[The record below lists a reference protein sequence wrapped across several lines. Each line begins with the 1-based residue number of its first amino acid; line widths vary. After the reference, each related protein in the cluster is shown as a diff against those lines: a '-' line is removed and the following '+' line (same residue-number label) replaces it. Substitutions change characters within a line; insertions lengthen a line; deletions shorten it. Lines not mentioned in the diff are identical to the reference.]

1 MMACLPALLC
11 RYSKS
16 DRLWVRSKSMCIY
29 SCITLNSSYIACG
42 EYASHTLTG
51 RQASSMAKTTAI
63 DSGEKTRAKGDFS
76 ASHPDS
82 WGDFPDSR
90 RFLRSSS
97 VNTGRNSGRTIQLGS
112 VLGEKRTS
120 CIEKQ
125 CKTLILST
133 A

>member
-1 MMACLPALLC
+1 
-11 RYSKS
+11 
-16 DRLWVRSKSMCIY
+16 MCID

-42 EYASHTLTG
+42 EYASRTLTG

-63 DSGEKTRAKGDFS
+63 VSGEKTRAKGDFP

-97 VNTGRNSGRTIQLGS
+97 GNTGRNSGRTIHLGR

-120 CIEKQ
+120 CI
-125 CKTLILST
+125 
-133 A
+133 